1 MLFTDI
7 EGSTR
12 LARAA
17 GSLWPRL
24 LAEHHAL
31 VLDAVERAGG
41 HLDGSE
47 GDALFAYFVDPSAAV
62 EAAIA
67 AQRALR
73 RHAWPEPVGE
83 LRVRMGVHAGP
94 RRSRRDRLQRPG
106 GASGGARDGRR
117 TRRPDRRVGRGARAA
132 RLRASSWSTWVS
144 IGSRTSRRPSGSGC
158 WCTTTAVRA
167 TSRRCGPS
175 RCGRRTSPPTR
186 GGSSAARPSS
196 TRCGTCSPARSGW
209 SRSSGSAAP
218 ARRGWPPPPPRACC
232 RRSRAASGWCRS
244 RACAIPSR

>member
-17 GSLWPRL
+17 GSLWPQV

-67 AQRALR
+67 AQHALR

-83 LRVRMGVHAGP
+83 LRVRMGIHAG
-94 RRSRRDRLQRPG
+94 L
-106 GASGGARDGRR
+106 
-117 TRRPDRRVGRGARAA
+117 VGRAATGYSGLEVHLAARVMAAGHGGQIVVSDAARA
-132 RLRASSWSTWVS
+132 LL
-144 IGSRTSRRPSGSGC
+144 GSRF
-158 WCTTTAVRA
+158 RA
-167 TSRRCGPS
+167 GGP
-175 RCGRRTSPPTR
+175 G
-186 GGSSAARPSS
+186 
-196 TRCGTCSPARSGW
+196 
-209 SRSSGSAAP
+209 
-218 ARRGWPPPPPRACC
+218 
-232 RRSRAASGWCRS
+232 
-244 RACAIPSR
+244 